1 MDINP
6 KDSAALHEAD
16 ILRILA
22 RADEAGCE
30 KPFDLL
36 GVVAFERK
44 DTTYAQ
50 QEREYC
56 VDPASKT
63 D

>member
-36 GVVAFERK
+36 GVVAFEKK
-44 DTTYAQ
+44 DIKYALP
-50 QEREYC
+50 ERAYF
-56 VDPASKT
+56 VDSASKT